1 MTKEEYKKN
10 LIRYFNSL
18 RDNRKSVMI
27 FCDDIICSE
36 CMFSELC
43 HDFERPGMQPHQMF
57 KASFEVIELLE
68 KWAKE
73 HPAITNKEKIEELFG
88 VKIDPKHGCPPGV
101 GRCGDSDCEECRKWW
116 SDKYEEPKVD
126 RKNTEE

>member
-36 CMFSELC
+36 CMFRELC
-43 HDFERPGMQPHQMF
+43 RDFDKPGMQPHQMF
-57 KASFEVIELLE
+57 KSSFEVIELLE

-73 HPAITNKEKIEELFG
+73 HPPITNKDKIEQVFG
-88 VKIDPKHGCPPGV
+88 VEIDPKHGCPPGV
-101 GRCGDSDCEECRKWW
+101 GRCEGSNCDECRKWW
-116 SDKYEEPKVD
+116 GEEYKGP
-126 RKNTEE
+126 NEEEAE